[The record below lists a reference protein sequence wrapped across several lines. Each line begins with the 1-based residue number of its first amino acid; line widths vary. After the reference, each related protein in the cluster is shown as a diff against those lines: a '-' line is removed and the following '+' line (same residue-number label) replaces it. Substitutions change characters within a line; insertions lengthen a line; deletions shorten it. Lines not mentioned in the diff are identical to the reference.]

1 MIRFQSIFNSI
12 CISLVVFYVLCIYI
26 HIFLYGI
33 HISSIIDIISISLIV
48 SSLLRQTASWLT
60 MPVPEKETLTA
71 LFRCFRFIVPVFCDK
86 YVHYN
91 CALDTTGYYH
101 FYSQKCYDV
110 TNFVRCV
117 FFFFPFTLFVQSVF
131 YLKRDKLKSHCRKPM

>member
-1 MIRFQSIFNSI
+1 MISFQSTFYIYIYIFVCSI
-12 CISLVVFYVLCIYI
+12 QMSSVIDVISLQ
-26 HIFLYGI
+26 
-33 HISSIIDIISISLIV
+33 LIV

-60 MPVPEKETLTA
+60 MPVPEIETLTA
-71 LFRCFRFIVPVFCDK
+71 LFKCFRSIVPVFCGE

-117 FFFFPFTLFVQSVF
+117 FFFFPFTLFVQSVV
-131 YLKRDKLKSHCRKPM
+131 YLKRDKLKSHCRKLM